1 MDVDFLEREAGPRA
15 PAMPLRK
22 AAMLLHSMTE
32 VDRRWMLARLEPV
45 QRTRLHEL
53 LEELHA
59 LDFPIDAAL
68 VRESLE
74 PSIDADAAAPR
85 PRTMGMSGWSAD
97 QAADVLL
104 GEPDDL
110 IALVLRAGEWPWA
123 PALRTRLGAIRLRA
137 VEASR
142 YSVAA
147 DVSAVLTDAAMKAA
161 TTRFNVLDGTG
172 SARRAP

>member
-1 MDVDFLEREAGPRA
+1 MDVDFLEREAGPMA
-15 PAMPLRK
+15 PALPLRQ

-32 VDRRWMLARLEPV
+32 PDRRWMLARLEPA
-45 QRTRLHEL
+45 QRTRVHAL
-53 LEELHA
+53 LEDLHA

-74 PSIDADAAAPR
+74 AAVHGDRVATPR
-85 PRTMGMSGWSAD
+85 STGMSGWSAD
-97 QAADVLL
+97 QAANVLL
-104 GEPDDL
+104 DEPDDL

-123 PALRTRLGAIRLRA
+123 PALRTRLGVIRSGA

-142 YSVAA
+142 YSLAA
-147 DVSAVLTDAAMKAA
+147 EISPVLKAAAVKAA
-161 TTRFNVLDGTG
+161 TTRFAALDDAG